1 LDNSTSAIDP
11 ADLALADENQ
21 IRIAGWS
28 DEPLRVQEDHVDDL
42 LLWCIKRRAT
52 DISIQTDRPI
62 VIEVD
67 GVLYPITRRSM
78 DSADL
83 TNVLMK
89 IYGPDALAKLASGTD
104 LDLSYEIRPE
114 RLTRFRFRTNIT
126 AILSKG
132 RDSVQITMRAL
143 PILPPTMKEMGIEEA
158 IIRNWAPRQGLVLVT
173 GPTGSGKTTLL
184 ASGCRMLIERE
195 QGCGKLLTY
204 EAPIE
209 YVYDTI
215 TGPRSL
221 VAQSEIPRH
230 IGSFA
235 AGIRNALRR
244 KPNII
249 LVGEARD
256 RATMSAAIE
265 AGQTGH
271 LVYSTVHTVGVAAT
285 IRRIVSVFEPGE
297 RSERAYALMETLRM
311 IVTQAL
317 VPKVGGGRVGLRE
330 YLVFDDNIREQLLD
344 MPIDKWTVESQRFL
358 VRYGRTMEQSA
369 NEAFEKGLID
379 RYTYLFVTKGFSG
392 SEPTEEEVS
401 ANLEAKMQ
409 SQPSS
414 QTAAKPTG
422 LPEHTSGKEF
432 KPTLEDILKAATAID
447 VGDEDPSDD
456 DTTMI

>member
-1 LDNSTSAIDP
+1 MDDDAPTVKPPKDSSKDKVSVDKEHAFL
-11 ADLALADENQ
+11 
-21 IRIAGWS
+21 AGWE
-28 DEPLRVQEDHVDDL
+28 DEPLRIQPEHVDDL
-42 LLWCIKRRAT
+42 LLWCIKARST
-52 DISIQTDRPI
+52 DISFQTDRP
-62 VIEVD
+62 VTIEVD
-67 GVLYPITRRSM
+67 GVLYPVTRRSL

-83 TNVLMK
+83 TNILMK

-104 LDLSYEIRPE
+104 LDLSYEVRPE

-126 AILSKG
+126 AILSRG
-132 RDSVQITMRAL
+132 RDSVQITMRVL
-143 PILPPTMKEMGIEEA
+143 PSLPPTMLELGIEDE
-158 IIRNWAPRQGLVLVT
+158 IIRNWSPRQGLVLVT

-184 ASGCRMLIERE
+184 ASGCRMLIERK

-215 TGPRSL
+215 TGEHSL

-235 AGIRNALRR
+235 AGVRNALRR

-256 RATMSAAIE
+256 RLTMSAAIE

-285 IRRIVSVFEPGE
+285 VRRIVSVFEPSE
-297 RSERAYALMETLRM
+297 RTERAYALMETLHM

-317 VPKVGGGRVGLRE
+317 VPRKGGGRIGLRE
-330 YLVFDDNIREQLLD
+330 YLVIDDNIREQLLD
-344 MPIDKWTVESQRFL
+344 MPVDRWTAEVQRFL
-358 VRYGRTMEQSA
+358 VRYGRTMEQTA
-369 NEAFEKGLID
+369 NKAFEDGKID
-379 RYTYLFVTKGFSG
+379 RQTYLFLTKGLSG
-392 SEPTEEEVS
+392 EESLLEEEAEEKSPKKGKSAAKTKEPPPSEPLTY
-401 ANLEAKMQ
+401 K
-409 SQPSS
+409 
-414 QTAAKPTG
+414 
-422 LPEHTSGKEF
+422 
-432 KPTLEDILKAATAID
+432 D
-447 VGDEDPSDD
+447 VLRAVDELDLQETPDHPDDD